1 MSLLSC
7 DWGLI
12 AEGIYLEYDVM
23 AIGLCN
29 STTNEIVLN
38 PSRLEL
44 HGHKFRSRFF
54 KDFDMVIVLSDSEV
68 TAQLLSRGLEDDD
81 VVNNILD
88 RLAIGEERTTWYF
101 FELLENV
108 AYQSD
113 ELQVFHCAM
122 IRFMSPNPTEF
133 PFPSKSFLT

>member
-1 MSLLSC
+1 MSLLSF

-29 STTNEIVLN
+29 STTNEIILN

-88 RLAIGEERTTWYF
+88 RLAIGKEGQSISFVLLKSPVAMERSTTRSLVSLVDYSSSII
-101 FELLENV
+101 L
-108 AYQSD
+108 
-113 ELQVFHCAM
+113 
-122 IRFMSPNPTEF
+122 
-133 PFPSKSFLT
+133 